1 VRSIVSITTTT
12 RWSVQSNVVIPRHP
26 VVTLTGNTTTA
37 ALTPDPTTLAL
48 TLHDWR
54 TQLTTTTPGAALT
67 PQPTEA
73 QLT

>member
-1 VRSIVSITTTT
+1 MSGVGTLNLVPLSFPAF
-12 RWSVQSNVVIPRHP
+12 VIPRHP

-37 ALTPDPTTLAL
+37 ALTPDPTLLAL